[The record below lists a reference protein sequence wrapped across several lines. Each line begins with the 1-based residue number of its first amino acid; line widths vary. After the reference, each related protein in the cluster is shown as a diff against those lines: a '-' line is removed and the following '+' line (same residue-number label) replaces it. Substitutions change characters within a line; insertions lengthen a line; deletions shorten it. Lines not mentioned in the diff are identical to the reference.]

1 MQLEEYKIKK
11 LKVYRLSSGLEI
23 KTKSLSPY
31 TIMKIRRDFEA
42 KEENKGKDFWD
53 SAFVIDELFHN
64 FLVEPKVPE
73 EMEVADFLKD
83 DFIAIHEKIMSQI
96 TLSKAKQLEEVV
108 NTDKDFP
115 RSSEE

>member
-1 MQLEEYKIKK
+1 MNVDEYKVKKIKSYK
-11 LKVYRLSSGLEI
+11 LPSKLVV

-31 TIMKIRRDFEA
+31 TIMKIRRDFES
-42 KEENKGKDFWD
+42 KEENKDKDFWD

-73 EMEVADFLKD
+73 EMEVSDFLKD

-96 TLSKAKQLEEVV
+96 TLSKAKELEEIV
-108 NTDKDFP
+108 NNDKDFRP
-115 RSSEE
+115 

>member
-1 MQLEEYKIKK
+1 MDILTYKASKIKSYK
-11 LKVYRLSSGLEI
+11 LESGLVV

-31 TIMKIRRDFEA
+31 TIMKIRRDFES
-42 KEENKGKDFWD
+42 KEENKDKDFWD

-73 EMEVADFLKD
+73 EMEVSDFLKD

-96 TLSKAKQLEEVV
+96 TLSKAKELEEIV
-108 NTDKDFP
+108 NNDKDFQT
-115 RSSEE
+115 

>member
-1 MQLEEYKIKK
+1 MNVDEYKVKKIKSYH
-11 LKVYRLSSGLEI
+11 LESGLVV

-31 TIMKIRRDFEA
+31 TIMKIRRDFES
-42 KEENKGKDFWD
+42 KEENKDKDFWD

-73 EMEVADFLKD
+73 EMEVSDFLKD

-96 TLSKAKQLEEVV
+96 TLSKAKELEEIV
-108 NTDKDFP
+108 NNDKDFQT
-115 RSSEE
+115 